1 MKIEHIALWVKDL
14 EGMKNFYMEYFNMN
28 CGEKYENKNKRFSSY
43 FLAFESGARIEI
55 MCRPDISEQAG
66 RNGVTY
72 GLTHLA
78 ISVGSKEKVDELTEL
93 IRNNGFE
100 IVGEPR
106 MTGDGF
112 YESIISDPE
121 GNHIE
126 ITDGPTLCFMLKNI

>member
-14 EGMKNFYMEYFNMN
+14 EIIKKFYMEYFNVS
-28 CGEKYENKNKRFSSY
+28 CGEKYENVNKKFSSY
-43 FLAFESGARIEI
+43 FLAFESGTRIEI
-55 MCRPDISEQAG
+55 MYRPDIYEQAG
-66 RNGVTY
+66 KKGVTY

-78 ISVGSKEKVDELTEL
+78 ISVGSKEKVNELTEL
-93 IRNNGFE
+93 IRNDGFE

-106 MTGDGF
+106 MTGDGY

-126 ITDGPTLCFMLKNI
+126 ITE

>member
-14 EGMKNFYMEYFNMN
+14 EKMKFFYKEYFNMT
-28 CGEKYENKNKRFSSY
+28 CSEKYENKNKRFSSY

-66 RNGVTY
+66 KKGVTY

-78 ISVGSKEKVDELTEL
+78 ISVGSKEKVNKLTEL
-93 IRNNGFE
+93 IRNDGFE
-100 IVGEPR
+100 IVGDPR

-121 GNHIE
+121 GNNIE
-126 ITDGPTLCFMLKNI
+126 ITE

>member
-14 EGMKNFYMEYFNMN
+14 EIMKFFYMEYFNVS
-28 CGEKYENKNKRFSSY
+28 CGEKYENVNKKFSSY
-43 FLAFESGARIEI
+43 FLAFESGTRIEI
-55 MCRPDISEQAG
+55 MYRPDIYEQAG
-66 RNGVTY
+66 KKGVTY

-78 ISVGSKEKVDELTEL
+78 ISVGSKEKVNQLTEL
-93 IRNNGFE
+93 IRIDGFE

-106 MTGDGF
+106 MTGDGY

-126 ITDGPTLCFMLKNI
+126 ITE

>member
-1 MKIEHIALWVKDL
+1 M
-14 EGMKNFYMEYFNMN
+14 Y
-28 CGEKYENKNKRFSSY
+28 
-43 FLAFESGARIEI
+43 
-55 MCRPDISEQAG
+55 RPDIFEQAG
-66 RNGVTY
+66 KKGVTY

-78 ISVGSKEKVDELTEL
+78 ISVGSQEKVNKLTEL
-93 IRNNGFE
+93 FRNDGFE

-126 ITDGPTLCFMLKNI
+126 ITE

>member
-1 MKIEHIALWVKDL
+1 MKIEHIAFWVRDL
-14 EGMKNFYMEYFNMN
+14 EQMKSFYVAYFNMT
-28 CGEKYENKNKRFSSY
+28 CGEKYENINKRFSSY

-55 MCRPDISEQAG
+55 MYRPDISEQAG
-66 RNGVTY
+66 KKGVTY

-78 ISVGSKEKVDELTEL
+78 ISVGSKEKVNKITEL
-93 IRNNGFE
+93 IRNDGFE

-112 YESIISDPE
+112 YESVISDPE

-126 ITDGPTLCFMLKNI
+126 ITE

>member
-14 EGMKNFYMEYFNMN
+14 EKMKSFYMEYFNMT
-28 CGEKYENKNKRFSSY
+28 CGEKYENKNKGFSSY

-55 MCRPDISEQAG
+55 MYRPDINAQAG
-66 RNGVTY
+66 KNGVSY

-78 ISVGSKEKVDELTEL
+78 ISVGSKEKVNKLTEL
-93 IRNNGFE
+93 IRNDGFE

-126 ITDGPTLCFMLKNI
+126 ITE

>member
-14 EGMKNFYMEYFNMN
+14 EKMKFFYKEYFNMT

-66 RNGVTY
+66 KKGVTY

-112 YESIISDPE
+112 YESIISDPD

-126 ITDGPTLCFMLKNI
+126 ITE